1 MARPLRIEYEGGG
14 SLSYYFESECKGL
27 PGKIHYVDRGSLSY
41 YFESECKRVYK
52 MQIALCFFKDVIYIE
67 AIQ

>member
-1 MARPLRIEYEGGG
+1 MARPLRIEYEGG
-14 SLSYYFESECKGL
+14 
-27 PGKIHYVDRGSLSY
+27 GSLSY